1 MDLLDSILNAK
12 SNAFIRWL
20 REDFSNEN
28 FQNDIQG
35 SKTIYVSTE
44 EIEKTVALYRAM
56 DLFVSGVKDVGKVAR
71 MVGITKRQAGLLEQC
86 LKITY
91 VDRSNLESLV
101 MMQPHVSQLD
111 GSIVECG
118 VWAGGTCIL
127 LHYLF
132 PEKILYAVD
141 SYEGCQDPSKGKYSA
156 EYSNNIERHTLG
168 MTSYKI
174 EWVKDN
180 FRQFG
185 IEEKKPRSGEFINI
199 EFIKGWV
206 RDTLHPSKN
215 PIGDIAL
222 LRIDVDS
229 YSATKEVLHY
239 CYDKVVNRGIVVF
252 DDAGLYEAHD
262 AMKSFF
268 RERKINPKLFHPT
281 DWDIEFDLF
290 ESRHLPSGVFIEKE

>member
-1 MDLLDSILNAK
+1 MMDLLDCIISSK
-12 SNAFIRWL
+12 SNATIRWL
-20 REDFSNEN
+20 RSVTSIECFLRKLN
-28 FQNDIQG
+28 IT
-35 SKTIYVSTE
+35 KTDLTPE
-44 EIEKTVALYRAM
+44 EIELSVGAYRALN
-56 DLFVSGVKDVGKVAR
+56 LFVSGVEDVEKVAR
-71 MVGITKRQAGLLEQC
+71 MVGIPKFLAEMMKQFPR
-86 LKITY
+86 ITY
-91 VDRSNLESLV
+91 VYRSNLESLV

-132 PEKILYAVD
+132 PEKTLYAVD
-141 SYEGCQDPSKGKYSA
+141 SYEGCQDSSKGLYSA
-156 EYSNNIERHTLG
+156 EYSNGRERHVLG
-168 MTSYKI
+168 MYQYEI
-174 EWVKDN
+174 EWVKEN

-185 IEEKKPRSGEFINI
+185 IEEKKPRSGEFKNV

-229 YSATKEVLHY
+229 YSATKEILHY

-290 ESRHLPSGVFIEKE
+290 ESRLLPGGVFIEKE